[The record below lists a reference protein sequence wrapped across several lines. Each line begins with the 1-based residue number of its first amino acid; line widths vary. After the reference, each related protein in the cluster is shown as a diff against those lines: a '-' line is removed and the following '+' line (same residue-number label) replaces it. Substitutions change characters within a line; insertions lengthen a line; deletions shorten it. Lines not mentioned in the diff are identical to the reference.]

1 MAAMKVKEEENTTL
15 EEDQKREVDLRI
27 AEGRKKVLG
36 GLVTAYNQVHKYVA
50 AEGLQAL
57 ALRNFTDSF
66 RQQISGTLME
76 VLKEEEWLLDSVGAN
91 MLRGND
97 LFPGDGEPVRVVDIV
112 ESVLRSEE

>member
-50 AEGLQAL
+50 AEGLQTL
-57 ALRNFTDSF
+57 ELRNFTDSF

-91 MLRGND
+91 M
-97 LFPGDGEPVRVVDIV
+97 
-112 ESVLRSEE
+112 RSEEHTSELQSRGHLVCRLLLEKKNR